1 MISDRTL
8 NMITH
13 HEGKRLHPYRCPAL
27 LWTVGVGHVLYP
39 VQGRMKIEER
49 MSYALHPEH
58 KKQFTEDEV
67 NALLAQD
74 LQRFEA
80 GVARLVP
87 NALGR
92 QGRFD
97 ALVSF
102 SFNVGLG
109 NLQRSSVRMRA
120 NRGDHEG
127 AADAFLKWN
136 KAGGKVLRGLVNRRG
151 DERRLYLS

>member
-8 NMITH
+8 KMITH

-39 VQGRMKIEER
+39 EQGRMKLQER
-49 MSYALHPEH
+49 MSYELHKEH

-74 LQRFEA
+74 LKRFEV

-87 NALGR
+87 NSVSR

-109 NLQRSSVRMRA
+109 NLQRSTIRQKA
-120 NRGDHEG
+120 NRNDHIG
-127 AADAFLKWN
+127 AADALLKWN
-136 KAGGKVLRGLVNRRG
+136 KAGGKVLKGLVNRRG